1 MLPSLPLEM
10 EISKLILMVKS
21 GMSASVP
28 SGTLHQRLWGQI
40 RELASPAKILL
51 TGQERRCTQLR
62 LHYDER
68 ANAHKFRGLFLESP
82 ESFRVT

>member
-21 GMSASVP
+21 GISASVP
-28 SGTLHQRLWGQI
+28 SGTLQQRLWGQI

-51 TGQERRCTQLR
+51 TG
-62 LHYDER
+62 
-68 ANAHKFRGLFLESP
+68 
-82 ESFRVT
+82 